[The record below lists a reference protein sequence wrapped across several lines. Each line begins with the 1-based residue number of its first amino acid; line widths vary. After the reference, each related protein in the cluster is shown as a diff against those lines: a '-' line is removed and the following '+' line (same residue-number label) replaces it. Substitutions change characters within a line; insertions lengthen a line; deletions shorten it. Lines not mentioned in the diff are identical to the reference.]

1 MQHQFKLVF
10 LLLLGT
16 LPLGCLPKHESDFK
30 EAPGVGD
37 DPRLIGGSANT
48 SWDILQNDTGAE
60 VKIPWTDTY
69 WPLMKMS
76 LANRWMISK
85 TKGSITY
92 APVIPSIQV
101 TEMMTAFRDKNSN
114 ALAELSPGEK
124 YDLIKNSGEFS
135 SQLIETLKGEAAVLD
150 LPTLQNLKINLESAT
165 DKLSRIED
173 TYEFIRKLIT
183 KYAGE
188 LQVQGRKWRSLL
200 REAAGG
206 SAQAKA
212 AADKARVEFQRIYQM
227 MAQAQKRSNDIR
239 ENEWGQIWFEHYD
252 AKKALK
258 AAIKPKISLFQ
269 ASAQRISKESLL
281 LGDGWQS
288 WANFFGQFENDDWGW
303 MGHCHGWAPAAVYEE
318 APKHAV
324 MVNVKGSDI
333 LFTEGDIR
341 GLLSKTWADQ
351 LPEDKFSGNRC
362 NAEKLEFDKWGRV
375 VDGAVCSGA
384 QSSCSLKSGGAQMVI
399 TSSKLAQGLIVFSDN
414 PEASESHVG
423 IVTSSLGRDTYQLS
437 VYKSLLDYQN
447 FVRTGDASKAKPMT
461 AQIYP
466 GCRDTNPM
474 TLHLGLYEQIKN
486 KKRGLVFDKTKTAQ
500 VWNQPVFKYQIT
512 HLSITKKDGTLSVPR
527 EPVAIQDVDDAFAK
541 YRAPGTRYLVQVQNA
556 VSYGLENGPRYHYE
570 PADESVGTDTYS
582 YTLELD
588 ANKKV
593 IGGEWGVIPSATN
606 FKEEQAETLI
616 RMELPDFLWMVPKG
630 NIPSVGSID
639 YALVKKLHQCSLQSA
654 GLKSMNLEGKGNI
667 QYTDCKI

>member
-1 MQHQFKLVF
+1 
-10 LLLLGT
+10 
-16 LPLGCLPKHESDFK
+16 
-30 EAPGVGD
+30 
-37 DPRLIGGSANT
+37 
-48 SWDILQNDTGAE
+48 
-60 VKIPWTDTY
+60 
-69 WPLMKMS
+69 
-76 LANRWMISK
+76 
-85 TKGSITY
+85 
-92 APVIPSIQV
+92 
-101 TEMMTAFRDKNSN
+101 
-114 ALAELSPGEK
+114 
-124 YDLIKNSGEFS
+124 
-135 SQLIETLKGEAAVLD
+135 
-150 LPTLQNLKINLESAT
+150 
-165 DKLSRIED
+165 
-173 TYEFIRKLIT
+173 
-183 KYAGE
+183 
-188 LQVQGRKWRSLL
+188 
-200 REAAGG
+200 
-206 SAQAKA
+206 
-212 AADKARVEFQRIYQM
+212 
-227 MAQAQKRSNDIR
+227 
-239 ENEWGQIWFEHYD
+239 
-252 AKKALK
+252 
-258 AAIKPKISLFQ
+258 
-269 ASAQRISKESLL
+269 
-281 LGDGWQS
+281 
-288 WANFFGQFENDDWGW
+288 
-303 MGHCHGWAPAAVYEE
+303 
-318 APKHAV
+318 